1 MHDQQD
7 GGPHS
12 HFIIFLLTAVSVV
25 VNLSILKFYSLLP
38 EFESGLGHVIKL
50 TVTWCELET
59 RVLRFPQPT
68 DWSQFGL
75 DMAKR

>member
-12 HFIIFLLTAVSVV
+12 HFIIIFLTAVSVV

-38 EFESGLGHVIKL
+38 EFECDKVNSDLG
-50 TVTWCELET
+50 
-59 RVLRFPQPT
+59 
-68 DWSQFGL
+68 
-75 DMAKR
+75 

>member
-25 VNLSILKFYSLLP
+25 VNLSILKFYLLLP
-38 EFESGLGHVIKL
+38 EFVSGLEHVIKL
-50 TVTWCELET
+50 TVTWGELET
-59 RVLRFPQPT
+59 GLLRFPQQTGSPKLP
-68 DWSQFGL
+68 S
-75 DMAKR
+75 